1 VDSRFRDRIDE
12 AVICISHS
20 WGGLEQVAASDAIE
34 RARLGL
40 KVRMVCLQNTPIHE
54 YLQKHSEVSVEILE
68 SRPRDHF
75 DFGLRREIKRLI
87 ADGVNIFHTHQ
98 TTLLGSMAPWLWS
111 EQKVGL
117 FASRHIL
124 NGHDKHDLFH
134 RAIYGRLDGLIVM
147 SQMLRKNVLATHP
160 IRDRRVKVV
169 NLGLDFDAFDPR
181 RVDGQA
187 QRKAWGAD
195 PETLVIGLVGR
206 IDPAKGQ
213 STLIKAA
220 ANVVRHYQGR
230 LDTQDLKLKFVMVGE
245 ETLGSTAN
253 HLAELQDLIQQLRI
267 SDSIVFAG
275 YQQDIPEI
283 MRAFDILVMPSRQE
297 AFGLVAIEAM
307 AMECP
312 IVISRGGSASEI
324 VGQEEYGLLVAPE
337 DAFDLQM
344 KLRNLIDHPELRR
357 QMGVRAREHVKR
369 NYDRVVRREKTLE
382 LYERTLRARLR
393 GSV

>member
-1 VDSRFRDRIDE
+1 MDSRFRDRIDE

>member
-1 VDSRFRDRIDE
+1 
-12 AVICISHS
+12 
-20 WGGLEQVAASDAIE
+20 
-34 RARLGL
+34 
-40 KVRMVCLQNTPIHE
+40 MVCLQNTPIHE

-206 IDPAKGQ
+206 IDFAKGQ